1 MPITY
6 TNRKGVTYTLC
17 QGMTKTGK
25 PRYYFAC
32 EPRGEPIET
41 IPEGYRIGE
50 GVNGVVFLEKARPVL
65 IRPEETA
72 AVEAAVAQHR
82 KAQNYR
88 VRVKDDRIEI
98 YERVG
103 PDEEKLLSIF
113 ADLRPL
119 MAGLDQRIHDEIEQY
134 GQFTPV
140 LRFILCDE
148 ARRTFRIERWC
159 YRGSIDDWIDIG
171 SSGPVDRL
179 ARQTV
184 PNLGSEAFFGL
195 M

>member
-1 MPITY
+1 MSITY
-6 TNRKGVTYTLC
+6 TNRKDVTYTLC
-17 QGMTKTGK
+17 RGVTKTGK
-25 PRYYFAC
+25 PRYYFAR
-32 EPRGEPIET
+32 EPQGEPVET

-65 IRPEETA
+65 IRSEETA

-82 KAQNYR
+82 KALNYR
-88 VRVKDDRIEI
+88 VRVKDDRIEV

-103 PDEEKLLSIF
+103 PN
-113 ADLRPL
+113 ADDMIASLAESGPL
-119 MAGLDQRIHDEIEQY
+119 MAGLDERIRNELDRY
-134 GQFTPV
+134 AQFTPV

-179 ARQTV
+179 ARLTV
-184 PNLGSEAFFGL
+184 PKLGSEAYFEL